1 MRCGS
6 GFAHQPYASVA
17 ASVAAQAEERQER
30 LRRQR
35 SLLEEEEERSA
46 AIKGRLHAKFGDAIQ
61 LDL

>member
-6 GFAHQPYASVA
+6 GFSHQPYASVA
-17 ASVAAQAEERQER
+17 ASLAGQAEERQGR

-35 SLLEEEEERSA
+35 LLLDEEEARSA